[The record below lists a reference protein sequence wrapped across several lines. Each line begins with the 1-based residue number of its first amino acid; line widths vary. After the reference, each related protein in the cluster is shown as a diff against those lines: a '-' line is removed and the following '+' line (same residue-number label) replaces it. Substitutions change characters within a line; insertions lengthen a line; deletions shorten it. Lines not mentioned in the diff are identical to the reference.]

1 MAFAPNKRG
10 ATNDDQTYA
19 TRADMQD
26 LLDSFS
32 ASFKSDVQAEVASS
46 IKTFEENTSAAL
58 LNRTRELFLS
68 HSSICEQRFEA
79 VESDVNA
86 LKASHA
92 TLVDESKA
100 TRAQLDRVTK
110 ALALAESA
118 SSVQEVLDADE
129 WDRPARLNVINV
141 NSTGL
146 MARSDVD
153 NVVKE
158 WLAGVGFEE
167 SAWTLDMPPSAYRGA
182 ITFSGDDATAARR
195 AKAANLSLRK
205 PDGNWTKL
213 SVPNPTPTSDGSP
226 SPPLPLFASPDA
238 GPKARAQVGLGK
250 KVKKILEEAYPG
262 KKFGFKRDEAMVTL
276 DRKDLAWISAESK
289 DRVAPLW
296 FNATLAQHGIDK
308 KLVADKLDAQS
319 FKRSQP
325 SSSSA
330 EWSF

>member
-1 MAFAPNKRG
+1 MAFTPNKRG

-46 IKTFEENTSAAL
+46 IKSFEENTSVAL
-58 LNRTRELFLS
+58 LNRTRELFVG
-68 HSSICEQRFEA
+68 HSAICVQRFEA

-158 WLAGVGFEE
+158 WLAGVGF
-167 SAWTLDMPPSAYRGA
+167 
-182 ITFSGDDATAARR
+182 
-195 AKAANLSLRK
+195 
-205 PDGNWTKL
+205 
-213 SVPNPTPTSDGSP
+213 
-226 SPPLPLFASPDA
+226 
-238 GPKARAQVGLGK
+238 
-250 KVKKILEEAYPG
+250 
-262 KKFGFKRDEAMVTL
+262 
-276 DRKDLAWISAESK
+276 
-289 DRVAPLW
+289 
-296 FNATLAQHGIDK
+296 
-308 KLVADKLDAQS
+308 
-319 FKRSQP
+319 
-325 SSSSA
+325 
-330 EWSF
+330 